1 MVNETSG
8 NDFHFRKTKEDEV
21 TFYYGWSLKN
31 HTSQIEVYNVRI
43 QSVRHKVLKRLNDM
57 TPTSVSNVHIKFHLY
72 FLCDK
77 SLEI

>member
-31 HTSQIEVYNVRI
+31 HTS
-43 QSVRHKVLKRLNDM
+43 
-57 TPTSVSNVHIKFHLY
+57 
-72 FLCDK
+72 
-77 SLEI
+77 